1 MTSTPVQSNLKL
13 GAYPT
18 AASCARLHA
27 KSLAWEWGLTE
38 LADTVELVVSELTT
52 NGVKA
57 AAAHK
62 DGDEAGLPYVW
73 VRLTPG
79 QRQVLVEVWDSN
91 PDPPVRAEPDLTA
104 ENGRGLL
111 LVEAVSA
118 TWGYYHVTDDADD
131 SREPGAEHQP
141 TGKVVWALV
150 AAERGGESGRHAGGA
165 REDDDISA

>member
-1 MTSTPVQSNLKL
+1 MTTTRLQSNLKL

-27 KSLAWEWGLTE
+27 KSVAWEWGLAE
-38 LADTVELVVSELTT
+38 LAETVELVVSELTT

-57 AAAHK
+57 AAALQHP
-62 DGDEAGLPYVW
+62 GDVLGVPYVW

-91 PDPPVRAEPDLTA
+91 PEPPLRADPDLNA
-104 ENGRGLL
+104 ESGRGLL
-111 LVEAVSA
+111 LVEAVCA
-118 TWGYYHVTDDADD
+118 TWGYYHVTEDADD
-131 SREPGAEHQP
+131 GSPGPEGERQP

-150 AAERGGESGRHAGGA
+150 AATPNHTPSGPADPFPDGA
-165 REDDDISA
+165 PS